1 MKKSF
6 KIRITYNAPVIL
18 TFCFICTI
26 LFAVDAYLLKNIDL
40 IKNYFTVPG
49 SVKCPVPFNFKS
61 AIDYVKLFTH
71 VLGHASW
78 EHLLGN
84 ISFILLLGPLLEER
98 YGSAMIGVMIAVTA
112 LVTGVLNAC
121 LIPSPL
127 LGASGIAFMLILL
140 SSFTTLSKN
149 EIPLSFILVFILFL
163 CSEIFIKRSDSNIA
177 VLAHVAGGLC
187 GSMFGFLIAPKSA
200 RTKKPK
206 SSEKTQAYSD
216 DDEYA
221 SNYKPKTKSKFRSA
235 SDDDT
240 TVIGTIEL

>member
-18 TFCFICTI
+18 TFCFICT
-26 LFAVDAYLLKNIDL
+26 AVFVLDAFVFKSTGL

-49 SVKCPVPFNFKS
+49 SAKCPVPFNFKS
-61 AIDYVKLFTH
+61 AFDYLKLFTH
-71 VLGHASW
+71 VFGHSGW
-78 EHLLGN
+78 EHLVGN
-84 ISFILLLGPLLEER
+84 LSFLLLLGPLLEER
-98 YGSAMIGVMIAVTA
+98 YGSAMIALMIAVTA

-163 CSEIFIKRSDSNIA
+163 CSEIFIKKDGKNIA
-177 VLAHVAGGLC
+177 VLAHIAGGLC

-200 RTKKPK
+200 RTKKTK
-206 SSEKTQAYSD
+206 TVKTQSDSSD
-216 DDEYA
+216 DGYA
-221 SNYKPKTKSKFRSA
+221 SNYSPKSSYRS
-235 SDDDT
+235 SSSDDT
-240 TVIGTIEL
+240 TVVGTIEL